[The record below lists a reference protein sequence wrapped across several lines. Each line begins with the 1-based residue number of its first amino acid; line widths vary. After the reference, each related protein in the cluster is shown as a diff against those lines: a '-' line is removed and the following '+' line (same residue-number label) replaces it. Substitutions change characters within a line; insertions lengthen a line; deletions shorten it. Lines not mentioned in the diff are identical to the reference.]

1 MNSEQIKEEIRAKLG
16 DYLISRG
23 VNIKNN
29 FKCLTGIHK
38 DNNPSMKF
46 YPDTNKVYCFA
57 CGNKTY
63 DIFDLIG
70 FEYNL
75 TNFNDQ
81 YKKACEL
88 YGYTPYIEKNKKG
101 TKPAKAT
108 QPTQATSPAPTT
120 QPTQVTQHTQ
130 PTEEE
135 EERVNY
141 KAYYDSLPLATSE
154 NCTYLQ
160 GRGISDKLI
169 KRFNIK
175 YDSQHKALG
184 GKPAVIIP
192 LDNYSYYAR
201 NTDKNASKIDKHRFN
216 KGDKAIFNADALK
229 SNKPIFVTEGQINSL
244 SVMES
249 IEGVAEAIAIGGANS
264 HGKFLEILKT
274 FRGKLLYP
282 LILNFDTDE
291 TGFKAL
297 DSLSEKLTQEGI
309 PHICDFVQGDL
320 NDIND
325 ALLAEPERLKENC
338 LRAVAECKKVAY
350 TQAGLVNSSSYVNE
364 FKSMIR
370 DNVSTINIPTGFT
383 KLDEVLDGGL
393 YEGLYTI
400 GAESSL
406 GKTTF
411 CLQMADQIAKA
422 GRDVLIFSL
431 EMSKFEL
438 MAKSI
443 SRETSLRTNI
453 EPYKKTSRSIMNY
466 RLYSSFNQAE
476 LDLIEESTNAY
487 EDFSKH
493 LYIYEG
499 IGDLGFRQVADTLE
513 KLYRF
518 HSADT
523 EEGYKPVVLIDYLQ
537 ILAPYDIKLNDK
549 QNIDKNILELK
560 RLSRDYKIPII
571 LISSLNRA
579 SYNSHNKTISDVS
592 MADFKESGAIE
603 YSSDVLLG
611 LQLKLEK
618 DTTKEDLKMMLKK
631 PVRDME
637 LIVLKNRNG
646 ERGKKLRYSYYTK
659 FNQYKEL
666 DY

>member
-88 YGYTPYIEKNKKG
+88 YGYTPYIEKSKKG
-101 TKPAKAT
+101 TKPA
-108 QPTQATSPAPTT
+108 QATSPAPTT

-130 PTEEE
+130 PTEE

-184 GKPAVIIP
+184 GKPAVVIP

-229 SNKPIFVTEGQINSL
+229 GNKPIFVTEGQINSL
-244 SVMES
+244 SIMES

-350 TQAGLVNSSSYVNE
+350 TQAGLVSASSCVND
-364 FKSMIR
+364 FKKMIK
-370 DNVSTINIPTGFT
+370 DNVSTINIPTGFKT
-383 KLDEVLDGGL
+383 LDESLSGGL

-400 GAESSL
+400 GAISSL

-411 CLQMADQIAKA
+411 CLQIADNIAKS

-431 EMSKFEL
+431 EMSKYEL

-443 SRETSLRTNI
+443 SRETHLRTNI
-453 EPYKKTSRSIMNY
+453 TGWAKTARKIMSYHEYANF
-466 RLYSSFNQAE
+466 SQNE
-476 LDLIEESTNAY
+476 LNLIEEATNAY

-499 IGDLGFRQVADTLE
+499 IGDLGVKQVANKLE
-513 KLYRF
+513 TLYRF
-518 HSADT
+518 HSLDS

-537 ILAPYDIKLNDK
+537 ILAPYDTKLTDK

-571 LISSLNRA
+571 LISSLNRE
-579 SYNSHNKTISDVS
+579 SYKDGKKARDISMV
-592 MADFKESGAIE
+592 DFKESGAIE

-611 LQLKLEK
+611 LQLKLDNGESV
-618 DTTKEDLKMMLKK
+618 EDNKAKTN
-631 PVRDME
+631 REIE
-637 LIVLKNRNG
+637 LLVLKNRSGAIGAKIHYVYNT
-646 ERGKKLRYSYYTK
+646 L
-659 FNQYKEL
+659 FNYYKEL
-666 DY
+666 DF